1 MSLRQAVIL
10 AGGSGERLMPF
21 TLQTPKPL
29 ISVNGKPFIT
39 YLLDRLFDQG
49 ISEVLILTGYRASQ
63 FDFLQAQYN
72 EIGKS
77 VITIQSP
84 QNFETGAR
92 VRHCA
97 DRLDDEFIL
106 LYGDNY
112 WPFDLRDMYTKFA
125 QAKVKGQI
133 VAYRNIDNYSKAN
146 IKLDEADNVKT
157 YDKRRQD
164 EGLDHVDIG
173 FGIFTKSAI
182 SALPEGGNPN
192 FEGYVYPTL
201 VEESNLHAY
210 GTSHRYYSL
219 TNPERLNPLQK
230 ALSGQKYLFLDR
242 DGVLNKKAGQGKYVS
257 EWSDWQWNSGAKK
270 LLRLLKKSN
279 IRVVIITNQAGIGRG
294 MYSQP
299 AMDYLHSRVRE
310 ETKKFGGDVIEH
322 FYVCPHH
329 WEDNCD
335 CRKPKPGLFYM
346 AQRDFHIDLSTCT
359 FVGDA
364 STDEQ
369 AAKAANLNF
378 VLVKEGQNVHH
389 VVSRSLPGLAG

>member
-29 ISVNGKPFIT
+29 MSINGKPFIT
-39 YLLDRLFDQG
+39 FLLDRLFDQG
-49 ISEVLILTGYRASQ
+49 ILEILILTGYRASQ
-63 FDFLQAQYN
+63 FDFLQDQYN

-77 VITIQSP
+77 VITVQSP

-97 DRLDDEFIL
+97 TRLDDEFIL

-112 WPFDLRDMYTKFA
+112 WPFDLGNMYREFV

-133 VAYRNIDNYSKAN
+133 VAYRNIDNYSRSN
-146 IKLDEADNVKT
+146 LELDEGGNVKT
-157 YDKRRQD
+157 YDKSRQAN
-164 EGLDHVDIG
+164 GLDHVDIG
-173 FGIFTKSAI
+173 FGIFAKSAI
-182 SALPEGGNPN
+182 SALPDDGNPN
-192 FEGYVYPTL
+192 FEQHVYPTL
-201 VEESNLHAY
+201 VEDGNLHAY
-210 GTSHRYYSL
+210 CTSHRYYSL

-230 ALSGQKYLFLDR
+230 ALSNQKYLFLDR
-242 DGVLNKKAGQGKYVS
+242 DGVLNKKAGRGEYVS
-257 EWSDWQWNSGAKK
+257 EWSHWHWNTGAKK
-270 LLRLLKKSN
+270 LLRLLKKNN
-279 IRVVIITNQAGIGRG
+279 IRVVVITNQAGIGRD
-294 MYSQP
+294 MFSQP
-299 AMDYLHSRVRE
+299 AMDCLHHRVRE

-364 STDEQ
+364 STDEE

-378 VLVKEGQNVHH
+378 ILVKEGENVHD
-389 VVSRSLPGLAG
+389 VVSKMLPGFAG